1 MQNTHIERAYRSR
14 NAPCRQYSG
23 WERCSANGKRAMI
36 WTRLKRRMLGEFV
49 LHWISDTTTSSKLR
63 KWRNWAKPWRLARVA
78 ARPTQGDS
86 SCSSSEQLSHTHI
99 QHLIPPMHLLR
110 REQRENPGRLL
121 SH

>member
-1 MQNTHIERAYRSR
+1 MFCAEPDAEYPHRESLQKRKRSLSPIFGVG
-14 NAPCRQYSG
+14 A
-23 WERCSANGKRAMI
+23 
-36 WTRLKRRMLGEFV
+36 L
-49 LHWISDTTTSSKLR
+49 ISDTTTSSQLR

-99 QHLIPPMHLLR
+99 QHLISPMHLLR